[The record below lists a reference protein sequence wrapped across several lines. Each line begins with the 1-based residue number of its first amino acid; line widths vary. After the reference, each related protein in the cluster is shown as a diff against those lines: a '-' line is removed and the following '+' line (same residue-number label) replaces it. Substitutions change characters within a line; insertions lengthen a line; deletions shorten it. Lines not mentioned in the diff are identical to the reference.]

1 MDIGIESNHMSASN
15 AIYMLKKSQSVSPT
29 DSGMISFDLDTTC
42 HLTSF
47 YFEHSLK
54 QSLSTS
60 Y

>member
-1 MDIGIESNHMSASN
+1 MGIGIESNHMSASN
-15 AIYMLKKSQSVSPT
+15 AIYMLKSQSVSPT